1 MAQPA
6 PQTFANHAKF
16 VPAYHLIA
24 FPILALNLGW
34 SVYRLVHAPGMEAG
48 MSLLVAVA
56 LLILLFCCRLFA
68 LTVQDRVIRLE
79 MMLRL
84 ERQLPPDLRPRIGEL
99 SLSQVVALR
108 FASDAELATLTR
120 TVLEGDIQ
128 DRKTI
133 KRMVQQWRPDHLRA

>member
-1 MAQPA
+1 MAQHA

-16 VPAYHLIA
+16 VPAYHA
-24 FPILALNLGW
+24 VVFPILAFNLGW
-34 SVYRLVHAPGMEAG
+34 SLYRLLHAPGMEAVV
-48 MSLLVAVA
+48 SLLVAVA
-56 LLILLFCCRLFA
+56 LLLLFFFARLFA

-84 ERQLPPDLRPRIGEL
+84 ERLLPPDLRPRIGEL